1 MTFQMT
7 PPRPNPTEVQDNLA
21 KGQTE
26 TMGHEPT
33 PEPKHRMD
41 GGLAAWLQVLGSWLI
56 FANTWGLTS
65 SYGVF
70 EAHYTTALLADY
82 TPSAIAWIGSVQLFL
97 MMAIG
102 LPVGSIMDRG
112 HLRLLVVA
120 GSVLQ
125 VAGMLMVSLCTAY
138 WQVFLAQGICVGI
151 GSGLLVVPSVA
162 VLPLYFSAKRML
174 ATGIA
179 ATGSSLA
186 GIIYSIMLRRLI
198 VRIGFPW
205 AVRVL
210 ALVML
215 AGSITCAA
223 VMRLRPGHA
232 KRAPLQWRK
241 FTSDSCLVSFTAA
254 FTAMMA
260 AVYIPF
266 FYVEDYALDLS
277 IDQDTSF
284 YLLSI
289 MNATSLIGRIGSNWL
304 ADRWG
309 GLPLALPGCLA
320 TAIILFFW
328 RFATTLPALVVIVA
342 IYGLVSGSIVSL
354 PPAIIANLPGEVSEV
369 GARIG
374 VAYTVAA
381 VGALVGNPI
390 AGAARQSGTGVPV
403 QVEYQGTW
411 VFGAAGMA
419 VAAGLVGW
427 TLWLRGVLGK

>member
-1 MTFQMT
+1 M
-7 PPRPNPTEVQDNLA
+7 D
-21 KGQTE
+21 
-26 TMGHEPT
+26 HEPT

-41 GGLAAWLQVLGSWLI
+41 GGLTAWLQVLGSWLI
-56 FANTWGLTS
+56 FANTWSVTSSPHCFRAKLTSKGLTS

-70 EAHYTTALLADY
+70 ETHYTTALLADY

-174 ATGIA
+174 ATGFA

-403 QVEYQGTW
+403 QVEYQGMW

-427 TLWLRGVLGK
+427 TLWLRGVPGK